1 MADKIKLTIQET
13 VEANTVTIIT
23 QTTTVNV
30 AEFLNVD
37 VAGGLSESDID
48 TFAKL
53 DTIVSDKSLVN
64 LEDAQTFAGVTTF
77 TENLTLN
84 DNLNFG
90 AQYYFQTLFGD
101 LTLGVNGGTGASSD
115 FVLNDINLSSTYN
128 ITASGFD
135 VSGKTNA
142 DVVLA
147 GGGTASYGTVVATG
161 TVIDLSIKDSEYNQV
176 TPLTDLVYT
185 FTGSTVGNFA
195 KVSLPI
201 GLASY
206 PTITGASLIESP
218 TFDTNKKSYMILEYT
233 SNGAEY
239 FFIHR

>member
-1 MADKIKLTIQET
+1 MANKIKLTIQET

-53 DTIVSDKSLVN
+53 DTIVADKSLVN
-64 LEDAQTFAGVTTF
+64 LEDAQSFSGVKTFNNGLNINADKKLILDSDGDEWTFLLHDDADVFGFNNGFIYGAAG
-77 TENLTLN
+77 
-84 DNLNFG
+84 
-90 AQYYFQTLFGD
+90 
-101 LTLGVNGGTGASSD
+101 GGHHFIEGETSVYAPVFSSG
-115 FVLNDINLSSTYN
+115 YN
-128 ITASGFD
+128 VG
-135 VSGKTNA
+135 GKTDA

-176 TPLTDLVYT
+176 TPLTDYR
-185 FTGSTVGNFA
+185 FNSW
-195 KVSLPI
+195 
-201 GLASY
+201 
-206 PTITGASLIESP
+206 
-218 TFDTNKKSYMILEYT
+218 
-233 SNGAEY
+233 
-239 FFIHR
+239 